1 MENLARFVTKL
12 DYAAQQGAKVR
23 DELRSDLRG
32 PSIKFCQG
40 ESICPSH

>member
-1 MENLARFVTKL
+1 MENPARFVTKL

-40 ESICPSH
+40 ESICQSH